1 MKENTF
7 GAFLRKRRQECG
19 LSQYRLGM
27 FLNVSDKAVSKWEN
41 GLAKPKS
48 QLLCK
53 LSAILDVTVEELLLG
68 GEYPKRKR
76 KSCVMKERHD
86 PVWKKACGKLMER
99 YAGMPPM
106 EAISR
111 FETEKL
117 ALMNTDMILFFD
129 LISHISESAM
139 EKGYPICQNGG
150 IGASFVAYLLGASD
164 VNPLP
169 PHYYC
174 PICRK
179 AEFVLQVS
187 DGWELERKNCGCCHS
202 SLIRDGHMI
211 PFDVYRHII
220 GRNMGFDLVVS
231 KCFYEEAEKRILQYF
246 DNYRTVVL
254 NPPKEIIVN
263 RNLAQMTTYAIQP
276 RDMRQSTKKDSMI
289 CSSEE
294 YYMLLS
300 DIPYINLILED
311 DYEKYV
317 ELRKM
322 VNIPEAEIDFLDS
335 QVQKA
340 VMKGDLIGIPK
351 VGLDSLSLLFCK
363 FTVSSLRDVLQLYGI
378 ALCMTG
384 LSEYEA
390 ESYMG
395 KLFNLW
401 DVIPYR
407 DDVFLHIYS
416 KMKEHGYP
424 ETGFAF
430 RVMDQTRKGFYCH
443 NGVDGYI
450 QKLLLDIGVSEQYMA
465 CLEEIP
471 YMFPKAQGII
481 QLRYTL
487 IFLWYRIY
495 YPEEFQR
502 VIGENINDF
511 KENQLNEK

>member
-1 MKENTF
+1 MNENTF

-19 LSQYRLGM
+19 ISQYRLGM
-27 FLNVSDKAVSKWEN
+27 FLNVSDRAVSKWEN
-41 GLAKPKS
+41 GLARPKS
-48 QLLCK
+48 QLLYK
-53 LSAILDVTVEELLLG
+53 LSTILGVTVEELLRG
-68 GEYPKRKR
+68 DEYPKHKK
-76 KSCVMKERHD
+76 KSCVMKERHNSL
-86 PVWKKACGKLMER
+86 WNKAYGKLMER
-99 YAGMPPM
+99 YADMPPM
-106 EAISR
+106 ESISR

-129 LISHISESAM
+129 LISQISESAM

-169 PHYYC
+169 AHYYC
-174 PICRK
+174 PVCRK
-179 AEFVLQVS
+179 AEFVLRVS
-187 DGWELERKNCGCCHS
+187 DGWELDRKDCGDCHS
-202 SLIRDGHMI
+202 PLIRDGHTI
-211 PFDVYRHII
+211 PFDIYRHVI
-220 GRNMGFDLVVS
+220 GRNTGFDLVVS
-231 KCFYEEAEKRILQYF
+231 KYFYEEAAKMILQYF
-246 DNYRTVVL
+246 DDYRIVVL

-263 RNLAQMTTYAIQP
+263 RNLTQMTTYVIQP
-276 RDMRQSTKKDSMI
+276 RDMQQSVKKDSMI
-289 CSSEE
+289 YSSEE

-300 DIPYINLILED
+300 DAPYINLILED

-340 VMKGDLIGIPK
+340 VMKGDLSGIPK
-351 VGLDSLSLLFCK
+351 AGLDSLPLLFCK

-378 ALCMTG
+378 ALCMSA

-390 ESYMG
+390 ESYLG
-395 KLFNLW
+395 KLLNLW
-401 DVIPYR
+401 DAIPYR

-416 KMKEHGYP
+416 KMKEYGYQ

-430 RVMDQTRKGFYCH
+430 RIMEHARKGFYYH
-443 NGVDGYI
+443 NGMDSYI
-450 QKLLLDIGVSEQYMA
+450 QKLLLDVGVSEQYMA

-487 IFLWYRIY
+487 LCLWYRIY

-511 KENQLNEK
+511 ERKED